1 MSQVAASGLPCASV
15 ECTTASVPPARPENP
30 SHPKNPLMST
40 AWRSVLGGVLSRQEP
55 PPTMRRD
62 ADAAARAASSAA
74 PLPAAAAVGD
84 YAAGLPV
91 RGAEKP

>member
-62 ADAAARAASSAA
+62 ADAAARAASSAHHYPRLL
-74 PLPAAAAVGD
+74 PLETTPRE
-84 YAAGLPV
+84 LPG